1 MTVTRDQVRAKMN
14 ASVGTL
20 PDADIDTAMA
30 VAQALIDTYVDPLT
44 LALEIPSKVM
54 DRALLLVT
62 IEQLNQD
69 NAPNGIL
76 NQAFSDGLGDGA
88 SAPIRISR
96 DPMKPALPILA
107 PWISGRFFCA

>member
-1 MTVTRDQVRAKMN
+1 MG
-14 ASVGTL
+14 ASTTTL
-20 PDADIDTAMA
+20 PDTDIDTAMA
-30 VAQALIDTYVDPLT
+30 VAQSLIDQYVDPAT
-44 LALEIPSKVM
+44 LALTIPVKVM

-69 NAPNGIL
+69 NAPNGVL
-76 NQAFSDGLGDGA
+76 NQAFTDGLGDGA
-88 SAPIRISR
+88 STPIRISR